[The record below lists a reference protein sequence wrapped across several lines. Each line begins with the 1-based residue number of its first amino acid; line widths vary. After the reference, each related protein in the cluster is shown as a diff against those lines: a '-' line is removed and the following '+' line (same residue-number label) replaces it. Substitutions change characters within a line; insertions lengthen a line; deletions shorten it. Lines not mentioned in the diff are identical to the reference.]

1 MHGVLILHV
10 QRSAMKLVKDLEEK
24 PYGQQ
29 LRALVGEVAAEQLE
43 RSASHDPRGVSAALR
58 VCFTCLMKSEKEV
71 FGQQLGLLVERISQ
85 QGG

>member
-1 MHGVLILHV
+1 M
-10 QRSAMKLVKDLEEK
+10 
-24 PYGQQ
+24 
-29 LRALVGEVAAEQLE
+29 GEVAAEQLE